1 MIFEWPERQNN
12 TRIKFISL
20 ELIKLNEAILSLSQ
34 KTDNPFDRSFNDHL
48 SNNELALLCDPVAY
62 RLVSRVP
69 FCARIYQP
77 SHASQYEGPLLPP
90 SLSNQFVRG
99 PSAVCRND
107 QAVKALAGF
116 WLSDQALD
124 RTVKGSALIKYN
136 STEAAVS
143 SVNLDEQ
150 RMNWFGREARER
162 EKEWKRGEV

>member
-1 MIFEWPERQNN
+1 MVYDIRMAKRQNN

-20 ELIKLNEAILSLSQ
+20 ELIKLNGAILSLSQ

-90 SLSNQFVRG
+90 SLSNQFVR
-99 PSAVCRND
+99 PVRCLP
-107 QAVKALAGF
+107 K
-116 WLSDQALD
+116 
-124 RTVKGSALIKYN
+124 
-136 STEAAVS
+136 
-143 SVNLDEQ
+143 
-150 RMNWFGREARER
+150 
-162 EKEWKRGEV
+162 